1 MSGNAYSA
9 GLAPARRLGP
19 RSPRPPQPGAAGP
32 LGIAVLCLLALAL
45 VWAVAELVPAAQ
57 AKDAVALYDF
67 TLLSRP
73 HLDAIGEFLLHLLEP
88 GLFVLWGVALV
99 ATALARERPR
109 VALAVVAVMGLA
121 PLTAET
127 LKPLLAHPHLQVGM
141 VHIGAA
147 SWPSGH
153 STAALTLVLC
163 AVLVAPARLRPLVAV
178 PGAVFA
184 AAVGCFLLIMAWHM
198 PSDVLGGYLVA
209 TLWMALAVAALR
221 AAERRWPSAG
231 RPACAER

>member
-73 HLDAIGEFLLHLLEP
+73 HLDAIGEFLLHLLDP
-88 GLFVLWGVALV
+88 ALFVLWGVALV
-99 ATALARERPR
+99 ASALARERPR

-127 LKPLLAHPHLQVGM
+127 LKPLLAHPHMQVGM
-141 VHIGAA
+141 VHVGAA

-163 AVLVAPARLRPLVAV
+163 AVLVAPARLRPLVAAI
-178 PGAVFA
+178 GAVFA
-184 AAVGCFLLIMAWHM
+184 AVVGCFLLIMAWHM

-221 AAERRWPSAG
+221 AAERRWPIARRTTSAA
-231 RPACAER
+231 R